1 MADLCVG
8 LLCTV
13 LLVNLHKPVE
23 LRLFF
28 RCLALAVCVQTTNS
42 IHSKCYTEGVLKE
55 TVTYR
60 DRIVVDPDIM
70 AGKPVVRGTR
80 IPVDL
85 VLKRLSEDF
94 DLDHLFAAY
103 PRLTREDV
111 QACLAYANLVVAGES
126 LYPATL
132 HMQG

>member
-1 MADLCVG
+1 
-8 LLCTV
+8 
-13 LLVNLHKPVE
+13 
-23 LRLFF
+23 
-28 RCLALAVCVQTTNS
+28 
-42 IHSKCYTEGVLKE
+42 VLKE

-111 QACLAYANLVVAGES
+111 QACLAYANQVVAVNLCTRQRCLCRAEVCGFFLS
-126 LYPATL
+126 CD
-132 HMQG
+132 